1 MPIDQTMRG
10 LALEINAAADPTAS
24 ETQPLL
30 EYRFINSANFQ
41 TILARI
47 RGAARPAGGGQL
59 AFETNGGADTTIQRM
74 LIDDQGN
81 VGIGTASPGTKLDVA
96 GDARMDGDCH
106 VMGKLTAASFAG
118 DGSGLSNIAPADGSI
133 TSGKLAEDAASFSK
147 VSGGKIA
154 ISADNVG
161 IGTENPSAKLD
172 VAGDA
177 KFQSSLSV
185 QGGLT
190 ASGLE
195 INGGAKIDADLS
207 VTGKLTAASFAGD
220 GSGLSNVTAADGSIT
235 SAKLAEDA
243 ASFSKVTGAKMVIR
257 GDNIGIGTAN
267 PRARLEVAG
276 DTKFDGA
283 LNVQGA
289 LTVRGAVK
297 INGDLSVTGKLT
309 AASFSG
315 NGAGLTHVTAA
326 DNSISSAK
334 LSKDAASLGKITG
347 GAIAIS
353 GGNVTVSGTTK
364 TNKLQLGEKWLLSGV
379 GDTHANDE
387 WLRLYPTKPR
397 REEYYGGFAAGKL
410 YSKTGTVQ
418 GSDRRL
424 KTEISSLES
433 VIDKLLALR
442 GVRFKW
448 RDSSYGDSYRLGVIA
463 QEVESVFP
471 EVVETGPD
479 GMKGINESGLIAA
492 IITAIKE
499 QQAELRAL
507 RAEIAPL
514 RAI

>member
-1 MPIDQTMRG
+1 M
-10 LALEINAAADPTAS
+10 
-24 ETQPLL
+24 
-30 EYRFINSANFQ
+30 
-41 TILARI
+41 
-47 RGAARPAGGGQL
+47 
-59 AFETNGGADTTIQRM
+59 AFETNGGADTTTQRM

-133 TSGKLAEDAASFSK
+133 TSAKLAEDAASFSK

-334 LSKDAASLGKITG
+334 LSKDAASLRQDNRRGDRRS
-347 GAIAIS
+347 AVA
-353 GGNVTVSGTTK
+353 NVTVSGTTK

-433 VIDKLLALR
+433 VVDKLLALR

-448 RDSSYGDSYRLGVIA
+448 RDSSYGDSYRLGLIA

-479 GMKGINESGLIAA
+479 GMKGINEGGLVAA
-492 IITAIKE
+492 IISAIKE

-507 RAEIAPL
+507 RAEIASL
-514 RAI
+514 RAV